1 MQWQTTAQAKA
12 KDRLDMEECRAIR
25 NARKVPGGVFAEK
38 SLASTARS
46 RVWRLSHLRR
56 WSPRYSWRA
65 MFRPR
70 LIQLFGHH
78 IGLREETAILGVGRD
93 LWMLAVG
100 TVVFLNDYLMQVN
113 IEIHHLPS
121 IIVFVR

>member
-1 MQWQTTAQAKA
+1 MLGR
-12 KDRLDMEECRAIR
+12 RLTEI
-25 NARKVPGGVFAEK
+25 
-38 SLASTARS
+38 LA
-46 RVWRLSHLRR
+46 
-56 WSPRYSWRA
+56 
-65 MFRPR
+65 
-70 LIQLFGHH
+70 HH

-100 TVVFLNDYLMQVN
+100 TVVFLSNYFMQVS